1 MPARSAGSSGGSATT
16 ARKPQWQKAARNRLP
31 PVTARRPAATS
42 RDASSPSASRRTPCS
57 STNSSRAD
65 WTSARKASASQ
76 LEVTVA
82 SLRSAVARMDTPGGH
97 RRGALILLRMA
108 LGTSSTSPAGRSPRV
123 GDLIAAGERSIS
135 FEFFPPRDE
144 EGERQLWTALRQLE
158 ALQPTFV
165 SVTYG
170 AGGST
175 RDRTIRVTEGIAQE
189 TTLTP
194 MAHLTCVGHSRAEL
208 RRVIGSYANAGVR
221 NVLALRG
228 DPPAG
233 PSAPFEPHPRGL
245 NNAVE
250 LVELTRGLG
259 DFCVGVAAFPEVHPA
274 AESAD
279 SDARYLAAKARAG
292 AEFAITQLFFRPS
305 DYFALWTAWPRSAS
319 TSRSSPASC
328 RSRTSP
334 RSRGWPSSPARTCRT
349 RSWSASPASTVT
361 RPSVRAEGI
370 AIATEMCDALLAGG
384 APGLHFYTL
393 NRSKATREIYAG
405 LRSTVG

>member
-1 MPARSAGSSGGSATT
+1 M
-16 ARKPQWQKAARNRLP
+16 
-31 PVTARRPAATS
+31 
-42 RDASSPSASRRTPCS
+42 
-57 STNSSRAD
+57 
-65 WTSARKASASQ
+65 
-76 LEVTVA
+76 
-82 SLRSAVARMDTPGGH
+82 
-97 RRGALILLRMA
+97 LLRMT
-108 LGTSSTSPAGRSPRV
+108 LGAPSSDPAGGAPRV

-135 FEFFPPRDE
+135 FEFFPPKDE
-144 EGERQLWTALRQLE
+144 AGERQLWTTLRELE
-158 ALQPTFV
+158 PLQPTFV

-175 RDRTIRVTEGIAQE
+175 RDRTVHITEGIAAH

-194 MAHLTCVGHSRAEL
+194 MAHLTCVGHSRDEL
-208 RRVIGSYANAGVR
+208 RSVIGAYANAGVR

-228 DPPAG
+228 DPPEG
-233 PSAPFEPHPRGL
+233 PAAEFVPHPEGL

-250 LVELTRGLG
+250 LVELTKELG

-305 DYFALWTAWPRSAS
+305 DYFALVDRVAALGVDIPIIPGIMPITNLAQITRMAELSGAALPQGVVDRVA
-319 TSRSSPASC
+319 RFDGDPA
-328 RSRTSP
+328 
-334 RSRGWPSSPARTCRT
+334 A
-349 RSWSASPASTVT
+349 
-361 RPSVRAEGI
+361 VRAEGI
-370 AIATEMCDALLAGG
+370 AVATEICDELLAGG

>member
-1 MPARSAGSSGGSATT
+1 
-16 ARKPQWQKAARNRLP
+16 
-31 PVTARRPAATS
+31 
-42 RDASSPSASRRTPCS
+42 
-57 STNSSRAD
+57 
-65 WTSARKASASQ
+65 
-76 LEVTVA
+76 
-82 SLRSAVARMDTPGGH
+82 
-97 RRGALILLRMA
+97 MA

-144 EGERQLWTALRQLE
+144 DGERQLWTALRQLE

-208 RRVIGSYANAGVR
+208 RRVIGSYASAGVR

-233 PSAPFEPHPRGL
+233 PGAPFEPHPHGL

-250 LVELTRGLG
+250 LVEMTRGLG

-305 DYFALWTAWPRSAS
+305 DYFALVDRVAALGVDIPIIPGIMPITNLAQITRMAELSGADLPDEIVERV
-319 TSRSSPASC
+319 SRFDGDA
-328 RSRTSP
+328 
-334 RSRGWPSSPARTCRT
+334 A
-349 RSWSASPASTVT
+349 
-361 RPSVRAEGI
+361 SVRAEGI